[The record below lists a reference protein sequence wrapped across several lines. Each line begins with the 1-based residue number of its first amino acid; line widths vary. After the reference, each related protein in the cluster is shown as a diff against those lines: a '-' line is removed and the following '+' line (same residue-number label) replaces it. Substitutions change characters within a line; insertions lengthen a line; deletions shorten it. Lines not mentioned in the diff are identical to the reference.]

1 MNEKEFKVF
10 FEIYNSDKALY
21 LRDIVKRTNMPYG
34 TVQGIINKNKYLFD
48 IKIEGKNKY
57 FSFRNNISNK
67 YLFHQI
73 EIERTKVFIQK
84 NPRLRPFIEK
94 MQELKTPFL
103 VFGSFAKDTAC
114 KNSDLDLLFISGKK
128 ETPDHLCPIEI
139 HKIFI
144 NPKKI
149 SELKKE
155 ALYREIIKEH
165 VIIFGYDLFLTEVFE

>member
-48 IKIEGKNKY
+48 IKIEGENKY

-114 KNSDLDLLFISGKK
+114 KNSDLNLLFISGKK